1 MAAIFKTPLSV
12 LPFRGFLIP
21 KKNPPKR
28 VKQEELVPCAN
39 YSPAGHR
46 EESIGAALPVK
57 RILHGAVAAGY

>member
-1 MAAIFKTPLSV
+1 ML
-12 LPFRGFLIP
+12 

-28 VKQEELVPCAN
+28 VKEEELVPCAN

-57 RILHGAVAAGY
+57 RILHRGDGFGYLVGKVTLAV